1 MDSKHSKKVIEL
13 YLYGGSLGEIST
25 KTGIPKSTVK
35 DCIDRWKLGKIP
47 FRDDYLPEL
56 DEIREIASYLKV
68 NNSSVKSL
76 SYPFLNY
83 QVLKVMGVDLED
95 LLRLYKVL
103 KDQDSSTVPMIVKT
117 LIQFQSEGKGPLDIN
132 RAVQDLIAEKNGLT
146 SEIQNLKDEAGSLE
160 SRKSHLL
167 SLISTSTNDLKKVNL
182 EKGTASRE
190 NAKLKSELE
199 NKRERIDKSDRFW
212 KTVNKMG
219 MNYKDIEK
227 FFERAASLGYD
238 ADKIRYIL
246 DIEKYG
252 LERGMS
258 SADIGKLVLSM
269 RQMEEEGWNRG
280 ELIRLS
286 TIAGTLENS
295 PSKIISALEKYSLD
309 QGALLT
315 ENRNLEQD
323 FHRKIAVLE
332 QKLHAVQA
340 SVDKGEK
347 RIRELTNEEKTMAEI
362 ISKMK
367 QAYENDYEG
376 IVKIKNIGKDI
387 KKLKQNLEQNKIE
400 EKALIQ
406 KRETLKEQIVNLSDI
421 IKFSEGIKT
430 LISIGFKSSD
440 EDFLSVIKIITE
452 HPIIKSIITDD
463 NLKVLRNKMVQ
474 LFLKQF
480 GNGIAAIQKD
490 GTTAFISGEEY
501 EKLSA
506 CIKRE
511 YDLTETIENL
521 KEMKLEYGN
530 DIGSLIRDAYRGTRE
545 LERGAREILSDQMH
559 LVTQEIV
566 GKKIDQAIQLNT
578 MKEGA
583 LVLITTD
590 GAGGEIAQLGRIS
603 LREIAL
609 AISEKRDKV
618 EVATKA
624 GKASSDLCHAIIQVL
639 LWMLDEKHA
648 ESLRSSWREE
658 KRPAT

>member
-1 MDSKHSKKVIEL
+1 MDSKHSKKIIEL

-25 KTGIPKSTVK
+25 KTSIPKSTVK

-68 NNSSVKSL
+68 NNSSVESL

-103 KDQDSSTVPMIVKT
+103 KEQDSGSVPIIVKT

-146 SEIQNLKDEAGSLE
+146 NEIQNLKDEAGSRE

-199 NKRERIDKSDRFW
+199 NNRERIDKSDRFW

-367 QAYENDYEG
+367 QTYENDYEG

-490 GTTAFISGEEY
+490 GITAFISGEEY

-506 CIKRE
+506 CINKK
-511 YDLTETIENL
+511 YDLTETI
-521 KEMKLEYGN
+521 
-530 DIGSLIRDAYRGTRE
+530 
-545 LERGAREILSDQMH
+545 
-559 LVTQEIV
+559 
-566 GKKIDQAIQLNT
+566 
-578 MKEGA
+578 
-583 LVLITTD
+583 
-590 GAGGEIAQLGRIS
+590 
-603 LREIAL
+603 
-609 AISEKRDKV
+609 
-618 EVATKA
+618 
-624 GKASSDLCHAIIQVL
+624 
-639 LWMLDEKHA
+639 
-648 ESLRSSWREE
+648 
-658 KRPAT
+658 

>member
-47 FRDDYLPEL
+47 FHADYLPEL

-68 NNSSVKSL
+68 NNSSVESL

-83 QVLKVMGVDLED
+83 QVLNVMGVNLED

-103 KDQDSSTVPMIVKT
+103 KEQDSGSVPMIVKT
-117 LIQFQSEGKGPLDIN
+117 LIQFQSEGKGPLDII

-146 SEIQNLKDEAGSLE
+146 NEIQNLKDEAGSLE

-199 NKRERIDKSDRFW
+199 NNRERIDKSDRFW

-252 LERGMS
+252 LERSMS

-323 FHRKIAVLE
+323 FRRKITVLE

-367 QAYENDYEG
+367 QAYENDYDG

-400 EKALIQ
+400 EMALIQ

-430 LISIGFKSSD
+430 LISIGFKPGD
-440 EDFLSVIKIITE
+440 EDFLSVIEIITE
-452 HPIIKSIITDD
+452 HPIMESIITDD

-480 GNGIAAIQKD
+480 GKGIAAIQKD
-490 GTTAFISGEEY
+490 GITAFISGEEY

-506 CIKRE
+506 YIKME
-511 YDLTETIENL
+511 HDLKETIENL
-521 KEMKLEYGN
+521 KELKFEYSN

-578 MKEGA
+578 MKEDG

-609 AISEKRDKV
+609 AISEKRDRV

-624 GKASSDLCHAIIQVL
+624 GNASSDLCHAIIQVL
-639 LWMLDEKHA
+639 LWILDEKHA